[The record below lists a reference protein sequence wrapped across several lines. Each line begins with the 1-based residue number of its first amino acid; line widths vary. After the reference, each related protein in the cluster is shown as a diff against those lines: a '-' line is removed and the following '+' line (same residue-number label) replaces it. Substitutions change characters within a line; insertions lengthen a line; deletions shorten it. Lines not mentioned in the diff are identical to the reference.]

1 MLDGLPSLGELTVA
15 AALCREVN
23 DHGPRLHAL
32 DHVLVYELRGLP
44 AWDERR
50 RDDDIHLLHAF
61 PDELL
66 VLIEL
71 LLGPPFV
78 FLFFAVLFLLFALDD
93 VPVPRRFGV
102 RVEAK

>member
-1 MLDGLPSLGELTVA
+1 MLDGLSSLGELAVA
-15 AALCREVN
+15 TALGRKVN

-32 DHVLVYELRGLP
+32 DHVLVYELRGLR

-50 RDDDIHLLHAF
+50 RDDNVHLLHTF

-71 LLGPPFV
+71 LLGPPFFFFFAGL
-78 FLFFAVLFLLFALDD
+78 FLFFALDD

-102 RVEAK
+102 GVEA